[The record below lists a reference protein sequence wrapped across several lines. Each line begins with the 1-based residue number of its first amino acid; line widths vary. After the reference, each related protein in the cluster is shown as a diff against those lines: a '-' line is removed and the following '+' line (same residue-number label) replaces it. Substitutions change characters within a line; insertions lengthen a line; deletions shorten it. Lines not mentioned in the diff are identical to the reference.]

1 VTLRPCASGA
11 DSAITSRIQIQGA
24 GKYMVFF
31 SASLGGLI
39 QWCRAFHHGI
49 AAGLSLV
56 RVYRIQSKKGPRGLR
71 DMAERI
77 AERLEKGETLE
88 DSLEV
93 EGDRLPTLF
102 RELSAVGERTG
113 HLPEI
118 YEELAEYYEMQQ
130 TLGRQFRSQ
139 ITWPVLQFIGA
150 VVVIA
155 FLIFILGMIGDARGG
170 EPVAPIGFGLTGAS
184 GAIAFLLA
192 VATFLGVLFAIYLLI
207 TRGLRQRGAFEAF
220 LLRLPAIGKCTEAFA
235 MGRFCIALRMTLE
248 TGMST
253 PEALQQSLR
262 ATGNAA
268 FTRCEDPVVAL
279 IKAGKE
285 ISVAVRACPAFSDEF
300 IEILNVAEITG
311 QIPEVMIR
319 QAEHY
324 REEASRR
331 LKDLTRYAGWSVYA
345 FVGLLMVLAIFKI
358 AGTYLG
364 AINHAA
370 G

>member
-1 VTLRPCASGA
+1 ML
-11 DSAITSRIQIQGA
+11 
-24 GKYMVFF
+24 FF

-39 QWCRAFHHGI
+39 QWCRAFHHGL

-56 RVYRIQSKKGPRGLR
+56 RVFQLQSKKGPRGLR

-77 AERLEKGETLE
+77 ALRLEKGETLE
-88 DSLEV
+88 DAMEV
-93 EGDRLPTLF
+93 EGDRLPKLF

-130 TLGRQFRSQ
+130 QLGREFRSK
-139 ITWPVLQFIGA
+139 ITWPVFQFFAA
-150 VVVIA
+150 VAVIA
-155 FLIFILGMIGDARGG
+155 FLILIMGLIGKAQDGA
-170 EPVAPIGFGLTGAS
+170 PVAPIGFGLSGPS
-184 GAIAFLLA
+184 GAI
-192 VATFLGVLFAIYLLI
+192 TFLIAVGVFLGSLYGMYVLI
-207 TRGLRQRGAFEAF
+207 TRGMRQRAAFEAF
-220 LLRLPAIGKCTEAFA
+220 LLRLPAIGKCVEAFA

-253 PEALQQSLR
+253 DEALQQSLR

-268 FTRCEDPVVAL
+268 FTACEERVVAM
-279 IKAGKE
+279 IKSGRE
-285 ISVAVRACPAFSDEF
+285 INEALRTCPAFSEEF
-300 IEILNVAEITG
+300 IEILSVAEITG

-331 LKDLTRYAGWSVYA
+331 LKDLTRYASFIVWL
-345 FVGLLMVLAIFKI
+345 FVATMMVLAIFKI
-358 AGTYLG
+358 AGMYFG
-364 AINHAA
+364 AVNQAA